1 MRGLESYNQGK
12 RYSEQI
18 KPFNFLLTCHVDAF
32 GHPVGVDPERFHLVA
47 RYESNP
53 RNWLNMDWIDQYSG
67 NSYRISTTESYGSR
81 DTVRVKTYADVLREY
96 EFHPE
101 AKCADADGNPCG
113 KQTVGLLQRRT
124 IRISEIRY
132 IGKESNFLEDVE
144 AGMLHS
150 PHLAYTEYPDKRRN
164 EWETTILPILK
175 KIPLPELVVLSGMS
189 RSQLKEIR
197 AGRSRPHPGNQER
210 LVQIAREWETKDK
223 ERFIN
228 NS

>member
-1 MRGLESYNQGK
+1 M
-12 RYSEQI
+12 
-18 KPFNFLLTCHVDAF
+18 
-32 GHPVGVDPERFHLVA
+32 
-47 RYESNP
+47 
-53 RNWLNMDWIDQYSG
+53 
-67 NSYRISTTESYGSR
+67 
-81 DTVRVKTYADVLREY
+81 RVKTYADVLREY

-150 PHLAYTEYPDKRRN
+150 PHLAYTEYPDKRRD